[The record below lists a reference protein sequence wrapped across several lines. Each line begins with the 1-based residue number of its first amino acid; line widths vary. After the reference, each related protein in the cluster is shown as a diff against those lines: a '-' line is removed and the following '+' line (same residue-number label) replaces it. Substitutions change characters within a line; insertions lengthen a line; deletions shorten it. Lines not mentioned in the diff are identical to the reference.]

1 MKSFIIFF
9 ISSGLLFAHVK
20 KEPKK
25 YQLKLHAIR
34 NGIVFKKEIKRDVK
48 EIKEKKLFDKKGI
61 IFYKD
66 NQGNRFNSQSELM
79 IKFKKPNKLYLR
91 KIERIYGIKL
101 VKQLLIGD
109 YLFKNSGKENTV
121 DIINRMIKREGSR
134 LVRINPNKTL
144 NFIKR

>member
-1 MKSFIIFF
+1 MKSLIIFF

-20 KEPKK
+20 QEPKK
-25 YQLKLHAIR
+25 YHLKIHAIR
-34 NGIVFKKEIKRDVK
+34 NGIVFKKEIKRDIK
-48 EIKEKKLFDKKGI
+48 ESKEKKFFTKQGI

-79 IKFKKPNKLYLR
+79 IKFKNPNKIYLR

-101 VKQLLIGD
+101 IKQLLIGD